1 MQAAL
6 SKDSPSPLGAA
17 SRTEAS
23 HLGDALLRR
32 KLPAWLWLTVF
43 AGVHFTASLCVEWFR
58 PAGGLLAFA
67 DFPIGILL
75 VTLCLN
81 RTVRWPAIIV
91 VALLCRALASLLFD
105 QFLPH
110 GLGIAMLECTSAM
123 IGVMVFRLLPSPSG
137 GYSEFRRLLSL
148 GAGAVLLGPLASGL
162 LLELLGPWFPQ
173 AWAMP
178 GNASFML
185 AAALGTLPLAPFAV
199 AWSEGVQAEW
209 RMRVDGH
216 MLEALAFAFIAP
228 LCAWLSSILLST
240 EPLLAGLCLI
250 GPVMLCALRLG
261 MPGLA
266 FTGLIMLVVLSSRAL
281 FSPAAGWIAPLQGFC
296 LAAFGAGYLVA
307 SWVDGMRLAAHR
319 LMGLHASITELVLSC
334 ELVRDDKGAPLDYRI
349 LDANPAFCLMTGLT
363 REQAVGELASRLF
376 DRERPPH
383 LRNLHAMMRTG
394 LPVAF
399 DAFLPRARRHL
410 KVNAFPIGWR
420 NRFMVVATDVTQFL
434 EHEAELVRSNRMY
447 SVLSQVNHSVTRA
460 QTPEALLEGVCRAF
474 VEQGGVT
481 GARAFVSTHGL
492 QELRLEAQAGGPE
505 AFLVEI
511 SALIAKAQGGTL
523 CEVSMREGRIL
534 VCTDFQMDPFARS
547 WGETAARHGLRA
559 AASFPLRMSGGVVGA
574 ICLYSTD
581 PTAFS
586 TREFSL
592 FNAAADDIS
601 HALEG
606 IQREAARL
614 RAIAELQ
621 DSEHRFRSLF
631 EQSPI
636 AYLCVDPQGVLVD
649 VNPSWLKLMGGTRP
663 DFIGHAFTDFL
674 VPAARRLFIESY
686 SELVRVGGDSSLEL
700 PLQRQGGE
708 SVVSLVAVRM
718 EADPGGRP
726 RAGHCMVF
734 DITERRRFEDA
745 VRVSEQRLT
754 LAFEIANDGIW
765 EIDLKTGDCYMS
777 QRFQSMLGHEAGD
790 QITSVAAWKALVH
803 PEDLPRFEAGLE
815 GLLRS
820 VSEEMRVE
828 YRIRHRQGR
837 WLWMLTRG
845 RSVECDTSGA
855 HLRVIGTNSNITER
869 HEAEQSLRDTAVMYR
884 SYIGDSPIPVLILGE
899 EGRVLEA
906 NRAALG
912 TFGQSAEELQALRFT
927 DLLEGSAVEAGRNLL
942 RTLAQSARAE
952 GELRGRRRNG
962 NTLHLA
968 VQAVTIPS
976 GRALVFCQDIT
987 ARRRTEQ
994 ALQARESMLESIL
1007 HTALDGFWIIDAKGR
1022 IIEVN
1027 ESYCKASGYAH
1038 KELLQ
1043 MRAGE
1048 IDMVESPTQVEQH
1061 IERLRRNGSERWETA
1076 HRRKDGSVLDVEVSA
1091 TYMPMEGG
1099 RIVAFIQ
1106 DITHRKRA
1114 ETALRQSQRRLALI
1128 IEGSA
1133 LASWDWNIKSDEVVY
1148 NSHMARLF
1156 GLGTEE
1162 GCLARKAWLGHVHED
1177 DKALVEEAM
1186 RSHLEGRV
1194 PYFDA
1199 EYRIRHRDGRWL
1211 WVLDRGQVI
1220 ARDATGRPLR
1230 ATGTQR
1236 DVTARRIAQER
1247 VRQQAALL
1255 DQTQDLV
1262 LATDIAGNVRYC
1274 NRSVEHFLG
1283 RDASSIEGVPLASL
1297 LTETEPVIGEELL
1310 QSVVSRG
1317 DWRGEIRFLSPTRMG
1332 CIWDTRW
1339 VLVRSEKGQPETIL
1353 LSASDVSEK
1362 RMLESRFLRSQRMES
1377 IGALATGV
1385 AHDLNN
1391 IFLPITLAAN
1401 MLRQNPPEDQKAS
1414 LNAMLDLSAQRGADI
1429 VRQLLTFSRGL
1440 DGRRIE
1446 LQPRMILHEIR
1457 RIITETFPKN
1467 ISLDC
1472 QMADDLWT
1480 ILADPTQ
1487 IHQVLLNLCVNARDA
1502 MSQGGVL
1509 TLIAEN
1515 VVFDEYYATM
1525 NPEAEAGPYVVL
1537 QVCDTGIG
1545 ISPENQEKIFD
1556 PFFTTKPPGQGTGLG
1571 LSTVHGIVKG
1581 HRGFIQVRSQPAMGA
1596 QFKVYLPAIPSYVEV
1611 HDEGPE
1617 AEVLPGNG
1625 ETILVVDDEEAVRES
1640 LRHLLETNNYRV
1652 ITAVDGREGMVC
1664 FVQQRESI
1672 RAIVT
1677 DIMMPVMDGVE
1688 LTRAVRRISPA
1699 IPIIGMSG
1707 LPEKEGAAS
1716 IPGAQTN
1723 GFLVKPFVSDQL
1735 LSLLRT
1741 TLQTAVT
1748 PLPSAKPIVQT

>member
-1 MQAAL
+1 MQAAS
-6 SKDSPSPLGAA
+6 SKDPSSPLGAE
-17 SRTEAS
+17 SRTEVS
-23 HLGDALLRR
+23 NLGDQLFRR
-32 KLPAWLWLTVF
+32 KFPLWLGILVF
-43 AGVHFTASLCVEWFR
+43 TIVHFTASLCVEWFR
-58 PAGGLLAFA
+58 PVGSLMPFVDFPVGVLLAALCASKLSRWPFY
-67 DFPIGILL
+67 ILL
-75 VTLCLN
+75 
-81 RTVRWPAIIV
+81 
-91 VALLCRALASLLFD
+91 ALLYRTLAGLVFGVAPLQALGLASLECVSVA
-105 QFLPH
+105 
-110 GLGIAMLECTSAM
+110 LGVSLSL
-123 IGVMVFRLLPSPSG
+123 LLPSSG
-137 GYSEFRRLLSL
+137 GYSEFRRLLSV
-148 GAGAVLLGPLASGL
+148 GIGGVLLGPLASGL
-162 LLELLGPWFPQ
+162 LLELLGPWLSQ
-173 AWAMP
+173 AGATP
-178 GNASFML
+178 DFTAFTLSV
-185 AAALGTLPLAPFAV
+185 ALGSLSIAPFAV
-199 AWSEGVQAEW
+199 AWAEGLQAEW
-209 RMRVDGH
+209 RTRVDGR
-216 MLEALAFAFIAP
+216 MLEALAFAFAAP
-228 LCAWLSSILLST
+228 LCAWLAALLLPV
-240 EPLLAGLCLI
+240 EPLLAGLCLVA
-250 GPVMLCALRLG
+250 PVMLCSIRLG
-261 MPGLA
+261 MPGVA
-266 FTGLIMLVVLSSRAL
+266 FAGIIMLVVLSSRVL
-281 FSPAAGWIAPLQGFC
+281 FAPTASWLLSLQAFC
-296 LAAFGAGYLVA
+296 LAVFGAGYLSS
-307 SWVDGMRLAAHR
+307 SWIDGMQLAAHR

-334 ELVRDDKGAPLDYRI
+334 ELVRDAKGMPSDYRI
-349 LDANPAFCLMTGLT
+349 LDANPAFCLMTGLS
-363 REQAVGELASRLF
+363 REQAVGELASQLF
-376 DRERPPH
+376 GGYKPPH
-383 LRNLHAMMRTG
+383 LRNLHGMMRTG

-420 NRFMVVATDVTQFL
+420 NRFMVVATDVTQIL

-447 SVLSQVNHSVTRA
+447 SVLSQINHSVTRA
-460 QTPEALLEGVCRAF
+460 LTPASLLEGVCQAF
-474 VEQGGVT
+474 VEQGGIT
-481 GARAFVSTHGL
+481 AARAFINTHGL
-492 QELRLEAQAGGPE
+492 QDLRIEASAGSPE
-505 AFLVEI
+505 AFLAEI
-511 SALIAKAQGGTL
+511 SALVAKGEGTAM
-523 CEVSMREGRIL
+523 CEISMREGRIL
-534 VCTDFQMDPFARS
+534 VCTDFHMDPIART
-547 WGETAARHGLRA
+547 WGESAARHGLKA
-559 AASFPLRMSGGVVGA
+559 AASFPLKLGGGVVGA
-574 ICLYSTD
+574 VCLYSKEVG
-581 PTAFS
+581 AFS

-606 IQREAARL
+606 IQREVARL
-614 RAIAELQ
+614 RAISELQ

-636 AYLCVDPQGVLVD
+636 AYLCLDPQGVLVD
-649 VNPSWLKLMGGTRP
+649 ANPAWIKLMGGTRT

-674 VPAARRLFIESY
+674 VPAARRLFLESFG
-686 SELVRVGGDSSLEL
+686 ELAKAGGESSFEL
-700 PLQRQGGE
+700 PLQGQGGE
-708 SVVSLVAVRM
+708 SLVSLLAIRM
-718 EADPGGRP
+718 ETDTNGRP

-734 DITERRRFEDA
+734 DITERQRFEDA

-754 LAFEIANDGIW
+754 HAFEIANDGIW
-765 EIDLKTGDCYMS
+765 ELDLRSGKSYFS
-777 QRFQSMLGHEAGD
+777 QRFNSLLGHETGD
-790 QITSVAAWKALVH
+790 QIGSLSQWKEHVH
-803 PEDLPRFEAGLE
+803 PEDLPGFEASLE
-815 GLLRS
+815 GFLQS
-820 VSEEMRVE
+820 SAEEMSVE
-828 YRIRHRQGR
+828 YRIRHRQGH

-845 RSVECDTSGA
+845 RSVERDLDGS

-869 HEAEQSLRDTAVMYR
+869 HEAEESLRQTAVLYR

-899 EGRVLEA
+899 EARILEA

-912 TFGQSAEELQALRFT
+912 TFGQGAEEMLSLRFT
-927 DLLEGSAVEAGRNLL
+927 DLMEVSAAEAGRNLL
-942 RTLAQSARAE
+942 RSLALGGRAE
-952 GELRGRRRNG
+952 GELRGRRKNG
-962 NTLHLA
+962 STLHLA
-968 VQAVTIPS
+968 IQAVTIPS

-994 ALQARESMLESIL
+994 ALQSRESMLESIL
-1007 HTALDGFWIIDAKGR
+1007 HTALDGFWIVDVKGR
-1022 IIEVN
+1022 LIEVN
-1027 ESYCKASGYAH
+1027 ESYSRASGYSH

-1043 MRAGE
+1043 LRISDLE
-1048 IDMVESPTQVEQH
+1048 MVESPALIEQH
-1061 IERLRRNGSERWETA
+1061 IDRLRRNGSERWETA

-1091 TYMPMEGG
+1091 TYMPLEGG
-1099 RIVAFIQ
+1099 RIVVFIQ

-1133 LASWDWNIKSDEVVY
+1133 LASWDWNLKTDEVVY
-1148 NSHMARLF
+1148 NSHMARLI
-1156 GLGTEE
+1156 GLGSED
-1162 GCLARKAWLGHVHED
+1162 GSLGRPAWLNLVHGD
-1177 DKALVEEAM
+1177 DRGAVEEAM
-1186 RSHLEGRV
+1186 RQHLEGRV
-1194 PYFDA
+1194 PYFDS
-1199 EYRIRHRDGRWL
+1199 EYRIRHCDGRWL

-1220 ARDATGRPLR
+1220 ARDAAGLPLR

-1236 DVTARRIAQER
+1236 DVTARRIAQDR

-1262 LATDIAGNVRYC
+1262 LATDISGNVRYC

-1283 RDASSIEGVPLASL
+1283 RDAASIEGSPLASL
-1297 LTETEPVIGEELL
+1297 LTETEPVVGEELL
-1310 QSVVSRG
+1310 RTVVSRG

-1339 VLVRSEKGQPETIL
+1339 VLVRSEQGQPETIL

-1401 MLRQNPPEDQKAS
+1401 MLKQNPPEEQKAS
-1414 LNAMLDLSAQRGADI
+1414 LHAMLDLSAQRGADV

-1446 LQPRMILHEIR
+1446 LQPRMIIHEIR
-1457 RIITETFPKN
+1457 RIVTETFPKN

-1502 MSQGGVL
+1502 MPQGGTL
-1509 TLIAEN
+1509 TILAEN

-1525 NPEAEAGPYVVL
+1525 NPEAEAGPYIVL
-1537 QVCDTGIG
+1537 QVGDNGVG
-1545 ISPENQEKIFD
+1545 ISTENQEKIFD

-1581 HRGFIQVRSQPAMGA
+1581 HRGFIQVRSQPLLGA

-1625 ETILVVDDEEAVRES
+1625 ETILIVDDEEAVRES

-1664 FVQQRESI
+1664 FVQQREAI

-1688 LTRAVRRISPA
+1688 LTRAVRRIAPGL
-1699 IPIIGMSG
+1699 PIIGMSG

-1716 IPGAQTN
+1716 VPGAQTN
-1723 GFLVKPFVSDQL
+1723 SFLVKPFVSDQL
-1735 LSLLRT
+1735 LSLLRSS
-1741 TLQTAVT
+1741 LQAAAI
-1748 PLPSAKPIVQT
+1748 PLQSAKTIVQP